1 MSKKRDVNHWR
12 ALENSGEY
20 LGHWS
25 ILNLGVE
32 EIEVTITDCYY
43 EVVELLD
50 MRTKR
55 MKKERKGFLV
65 FKEFEKHMMLNVVN
79 PQQIAANTGTPK
91 PADWIGE
98 TITIFATIAERNG
111 KDCIRVKPQAPKPID
126 FDSVKAE
133 FLKATTKKGLR
144 KMLNDQPNRAKTK
157 DLINYA
163 KDLAKQLPE
172 D

>member
-126 FDSVKAE
+126 FDAVKAE
-133 FLKATTKKGLR
+133 FLTMGSKADLKEHYNSL
-144 KMLNDQPNRAKTK
+144 PNRAKTK
-157 DLINYA
+157 DIVAYITELS
-163 KDLAKQLPE
+163 KELK
-172 D
+172 